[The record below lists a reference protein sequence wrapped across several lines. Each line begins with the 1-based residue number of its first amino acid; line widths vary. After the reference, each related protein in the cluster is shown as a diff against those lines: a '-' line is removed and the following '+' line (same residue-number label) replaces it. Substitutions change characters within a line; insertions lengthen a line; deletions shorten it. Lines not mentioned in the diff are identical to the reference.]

1 MIAGN
6 SLPRSG
12 SIRWSCLSY
21 QLTVVYVDAKS
32 EPCLLVMHS
41 RCLRHFG
48 EIADGSHHASAMKQN
63 LCCLLHSVSSFST
76 QLLVLYIYSSCS
88 CRCQHNCYLLYN
100 RCTCSSYPFFITT
113 ILQAHLGASWLPNC
127 TKILHREL
135 VKTVS
140 IPAQERKVQCTII
153 SL

>member
-1 MIAGN
+1 MWRKFEQALHCSYVTKLYIKISDHNSLEKIVMIAGN

-21 QLTVVYVDAKS
+21 RLTVVYIDAKS

-41 RCLRHFG
+41 RCLRHLG

-63 LCCLLHSVSSFST
+63 LCCLLHFVSSFST
-76 QLLVLYIYSSCS
+76 QLLALYIYSSCS

-113 ILQAHLGASWLPNC
+113 ILQAHLGAS
-127 TKILHREL
+127 
-135 VKTVS
+135 
-140 IPAQERKVQCTII
+140 
-153 SL
+153 